1 MLAGGEGGL
10 DVLWLADD
18 GESND
23 DGLDVL
29 AEEQVV
35 VRLANTRVGR
45 VEIQAG
51 PRLDE
56 GCGLLSGFQGSRV
69 DGLELKQV
77 TLGNGRLVLL
87 EDRAVTGKAGD

>member
-10 DVLWLADD
+10 DVLRLADD

-29 AEEQVV
+29 AEEQVM

-51 PRLDE
+51 SRLDE
-56 GCGLLSGFQGSRV
+56 GCRLLSGFQGSRV